1 VNDHR
6 DTLKILTV
14 NVGNPSLQRAE
25 RQLEWLAGRPDD
37 ILVLTETNTSRGCD
51 LLADRLAGVGWDV
64 RFLRPPE
71 GERGVLVASRVR
83 LDPRGEDLVDYLPA
97 RAEMATVAGGLAEII
112 GVYVPSRDGSL
123 TKTERKQTF
132 LDALSRAI
140 GHSATP
146 SGVLIGDLNV
156 LEPEHRP
163 HYPWFQDWEYD
174 FYNDLLAA
182 GWIDAY
188 RLVQPSAMD
197 HSWVG
202 HGGDGYR
209 YDHAFVSADLAQR
222 VAGCVYLHETRE
234 LELTDHSA
242 MALELNIAGAEHL
255 EVNPFLSSEQP
266 ALF

>member
-1 VNDHR
+1 MNDHP
-6 DTLKILTV
+6 DTLKILTM

-25 RQLEWLAGRPDD
+25 KQLEWLAQRFDD
-37 ILVLTETNTSRGCD
+37 ILVLTEMNTSRGCD

-71 GERGVLVASRVR
+71 GERGVLIASRVR

-123 TKTERKQTF
+123 PKTERKRMF
-132 LDALSRAI
+132 LDSLSRAI
-140 GHSATP
+140 GDSATP
-146 SGVLIGDLNV
+146 SGVVIGDLNV

-163 HYPWFQDWEYD
+163 HYPWFQAWEYD

-188 RLVQPSAMD
+188 RLLQPSAME

-202 HGGDGYR
+202 HEGDGYR
-209 YDHAFVSADLAQR
+209 YDHAFVSAELAQR
-222 VAGCVYLHETRE
+222 VASCVYLHETRE
-234 LELTDHSA
+234 LKLTDHSA
-242 MALELNIAGAEHL
+242 MALELNITGAEHL